1 VRVPV
6 LSDAIYSMMPRSS
19 NILEQLI
26 LVLKSSFD
34 MAGSN
39 VINLACS
46 NLTVST
52 VTINDMGTKLL
63 NNINDT
69 LD

>member
-1 VRVPV
+1 
-6 LSDAIYSMMPRSS
+6 
-19 NILEQLI
+19 
-26 LVLKSSFD
+26 